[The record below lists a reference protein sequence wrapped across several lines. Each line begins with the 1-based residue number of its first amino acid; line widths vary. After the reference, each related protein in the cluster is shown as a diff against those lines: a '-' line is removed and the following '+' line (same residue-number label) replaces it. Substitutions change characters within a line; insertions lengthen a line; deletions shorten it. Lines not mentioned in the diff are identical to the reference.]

1 MNDVQDKSKN
11 LINLTGRLINVD
23 DWVKVPEFVPR
34 KPTVVEKKSSK
45 KLCPYAERDGLCKYP
60 PGECTYLH
68 GNICE
73 LCAKP
78 ALHPDDEE
86 LRKKHTQV
94 YKTLTPS

>member
-1 MNDVQDKSKN
+1 M
-11 LINLTGRLINVD
+11 INAD
-23 DWVKVPEFVPR
+23 DWANVPEFIPR
-34 KPTVVEKKSSK
+34 SNPVEKKTNK

-68 GNICE
+68 GDLCD

-78 ALHPDDEE
+78 ALHPYDEE

-94 YKTLTPS
+94 DIFFVI